1 MIILKVLVD
10 AVRIDPKDETIV
22 NGRGSGGIK
31 EISKKVPKWSYR
43 LKDEEELAPE
53 EEEFQIHTIA
63 GKYVVI
69 YVEENLKDDSQ
80 NKMKTEEEDKE
91 KKEDYVV
98 RYRKRSDFGRALIKG
113 SMRAQR
119 RKTVTWRMFLQ
130 LQAHSP
136 LFIDRTARFP
146 YFNFIFNSNLKP
158 PKIFFLFLKNRW
170 GKTKRQNSKFQI
182 LQKKREKKG
191 KKKRVSNRRRR

>member
-1 MIILKVLVD
+1 
-10 AVRIDPKDETIV
+10 
-22 NGRGSGGIK
+22 
-31 EISKKVPKWSYR
+31 
-43 LKDEEELAPE
+43 
-53 EEEFQIHTIA
+53 
-63 GKYVVI
+63 
-69 YVEENLKDDSQ
+69 
-80 NKMKTEEEDKE
+80 MKTEEEEKD

-119 RKTVTWRMFLQ
+119 RKTVTWIVFLQ

-146 YFNFIFNSNLKP
+146 YLNFIFNSNLT
-158 PKIFFLFLKNRW
+158 KIFFFLFLINTW

-191 KKKRVSNRRRR
+191 KKKKSFK

>member
-1 MIILKVLVD
+1 MRILKVLVD

-31 EISKKVPKWSYR
+31 EISQKVPKWSYR

-80 NKMKTEEEDKE
+80 KKMKTEEEEKE

-158 PKIFFLFLKNRW
+158 PKIFFFIFNK
-170 GKTKRQNSKFQI
+170 
-182 LQKKREKKG
+182 
-191 KKKRVSNRRRR
+191 